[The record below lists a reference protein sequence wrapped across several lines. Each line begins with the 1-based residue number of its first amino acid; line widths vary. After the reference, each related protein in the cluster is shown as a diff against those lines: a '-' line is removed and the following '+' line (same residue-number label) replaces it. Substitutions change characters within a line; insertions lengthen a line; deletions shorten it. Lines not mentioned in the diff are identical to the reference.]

1 MLRAIS
7 ARNNPPRIAP
17 LPRPDPAGFFL
28 FDRLA
33 GVISYYPTSGRIG
46 WPQLLREIVKME
58 NLNFIP
64 AETLDPRDQQ
74 IVDLESQ
81 LEHYRRRD
89 QLKAEQLDQLGDAI
103 MGVIGD
109 KVEAVI
115 DSRVGDAVE
124 NAMNDFDIYNFRGDI
139 DDMINERLPEGL
151 DDESRSDD
159 LKAAIKE
166 VLSGAT
172 LTMDIE

>member
-1 MLRAIS
+1 
-7 ARNNPPRIAP
+7 
-17 LPRPDPAGFFL
+17 
-28 FDRLA
+28 
-33 GVISYYPTSGRIG
+33 
-46 WPQLLREIVKME
+46 ME
-58 NLNFIP
+58 NPNFIP

-81 LEHYRRRD
+81 LEHSRRRD

-115 DSRVGDAVE
+115 DSRVGDLVE
-124 NAMNDFDIYNFRGDI
+124 DAFNDFDISNYEGEICDLI
-139 DDMINERLPEGL
+139 DERLPEGL

-166 VLSGAT
+166 VLAGAT

>member
-1 MLRAIS
+1 
-7 ARNNPPRIAP
+7 
-17 LPRPDPAGFFL
+17 
-28 FDRLA
+28 
-33 GVISYYPTSGRIG
+33 
-46 WPQLLREIVKME
+46 ME
-58 NLNFIP
+58 NQNFIP

-89 QLKAEQLDQLGDAI
+89 QLKAEQLGQLGDAI

-115 DSRVGDAVE
+115 DSRVGDLIE
-124 NAMNDFDIYNFRGDI
+124 TAMNEFNIRDHEYEIG
-139 DDMINERLPEGL
+139 DMIDERLPEGL

-159 LKAAIKE
+159 LKSAIKE
-166 VLSGAT
+166 VLAGAT